1 MIKNHV
7 SILREYFQ
15 NLTTKEMSAEELQ
28 KHQDML
34 KEFDEIDKEA
44 DQKDAEISSC
54 KDQIVSLVKS
64 QGTSEVPKEERK
76 PRTLEEIANDTLN
89 GGK

>member
-1 MIKNHV
+1 MWGM
-7 SILREYFQ
+7 R
-15 NLTTKEMSAEELQ
+15 TCMSDGSSHHA
-28 KHQDML
+28 
-34 KEFDEIDKEA
+34 A

-64 QGTSEVPKEERK
+64 QGTSEVPKEEKK